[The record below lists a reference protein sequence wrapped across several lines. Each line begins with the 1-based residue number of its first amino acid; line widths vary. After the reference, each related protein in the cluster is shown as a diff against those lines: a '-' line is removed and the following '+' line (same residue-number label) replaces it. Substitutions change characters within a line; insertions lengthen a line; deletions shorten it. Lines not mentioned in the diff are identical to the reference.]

1 MLLTRQS
8 TCSARNLID
17 LDPHV
22 KRQKSDRHGRSGL
35 PRPRGTHGSL
45 LSATLPA
52 ALALSVVRT
61 GRQTA
66 DPSRSGSRQ
75 GRQAHD
81 ARPPPMCPRRV
92 AEPDALLLRITHS
105 LCLGPPE
112 AGQGS
117 ALPMRLAA
125 TPLALLVP
133 SAPVP
138 PPPRRRRHRCTGVQN
153 PSTGCAWMD
162 DEYVRDREV
171 CWSPIAFLSK
181 TPDGEYMSKP
191 ARHSTP

>member
-1 MLLTRQS
+1 VTCCSIRHS

-17 LDPHV
+17 PHV
-22 KRQKSDRHGRSGL
+22 KRQKVIGTGGQVFRGRGARMAVCCL
-35 PRPRGTHGSL
+35 PLCRRQ
-45 LSATLPA
+45 
-52 ALALSVVRT
+52 LALSVVRT

-66 DPSRSGSRQ
+66 DPSRSGSRL
-75 GRQAHD
+75 GRTGTTHGHH
-81 ARPPPMCPRRV
+81 PSV
-92 AEPDALLLRITHS
+92 LAEPDALLLRITH
-105 LCLGPPE
+105 LCLGPP
-112 AGQGS
+112 
-117 ALPMRLAA
+117 
-125 TPLALLVP
+125 PLRRRGRVLHCPCASPPHHLLVF
-133 SAPVP
+133 SGPVP
-138 PPPRRRRHRCTGVQN
+138 SPPRRRRHRCTGVQN